1 MSPRTVVLVHG
12 AWNGAWCWEPL
23 ERELDTLGI
32 PHVTVENPSVA
43 GAPADLAADAD
54 NVLRTLDTID
64 GPVLLVGHSYG
75 GAVIT
80 DAGVHPKVEHLV
92 YITAFVLDQGESVM
106 DNKLT
111 GGEDMKLREGVV
123 PLDGDVLGFDPARAV
138 EFFFHDC
145 SEAEASAAVAQLQ
158 PMSLAAMRG
167 VPRAIAWRERPA
179 TYIVCTDDRALPV
192 ALQQS
197 NAKRVANSVELDAS
211 HSPFLSQ
218 PAATAAILAELA
230 RA

>member
-1 MSPRTVVLVHG
+1 MPTRTVVLVHG
-12 AWNGAWCWEPL
+12 AWHGAWCWAAL
-23 ERELDTLGI
+23 ERELDALQI
-32 PHVTVENPSVA
+32 PHVTVDNPSVI

-54 NVLRTLDTID
+54 NVLRALDVID

-92 YITAFVLDQGESVM
+92 YITAFVLDAGESVAE
-106 DNKLT
+106 NELT
-111 GGEDMKLREGVV
+111 GGEDSSLGEAYRIDGEVV
-123 PLDGDVLGFDPARAV
+123 AFDPERAV

-145 SEAEASAAVAQLQ
+145 SDADAAAAVAQLR
-158 PMSLAAMRG
+158 PMSFAALTG

-179 TYIVCTDDRALPV
+179 TYIVCTDDQALPV

-197 NAKRVANSVELDAS
+197 NAKRVANSVELAAS

-218 PAATAAILAELA
+218 PAATAAILADIA
-230 RA
+230 RS